1 MERAQSGWHVGIQA
15 AKLQQHADVFGS
27 VNQEFNLI
35 YNHQDQVVQMPPNSI
50 LLASCSACKVAMYS
64 IEDHILS
71 FQGHIEFDVRYAKD
85 LLSMRRDIF
94 GEEKYLK
101 AYESLKT
108 RPGDT
113 QVIDWILKFLS
124 QD

>member
-1 MERAQSGWHVGIQA
+1 
-15 AKLQQHADVFGS
+15 
-27 VNQEFNLI
+27 
-35 YNHQDQVVQMPPNSI
+35 
-50 LLASCSACKVAMYS
+50 MYS